1 MHCAPWTFPDF
12 GFVSGYTLQKNK
24 EGNFCRPLAI
34 QNNREALQMQL
45 QAHFCVAVE
54 GSSTGESRRIPY
66 LGDSQ
71 ENHTDTDMKTFF
83 L

>member
-1 MHCAPWTFPDF
+1 
-12 GFVSGYTLQKNK
+12 
-24 EGNFCRPLAI
+24 
-34 QNNREALQMQL
+34 MQL

-71 ENHTDTDMKTFF
+71 GNHTDTDMKTFF